1 MLILSIPKMVVSS
14 QAGWTSLKKRHPT
27 LLSVFMRLALPLSL
41 LPPVMLAYVGPHYG
55 NMFVDGLGSKNWV
68 EISLAFFI
76 AEMTTLLFMGW
87 FIKQVADTY
96 RARVS
101 TQDAYILACIAP
113 VPLWLSSL
121 ALFVPS
127 LAFNIG
133 IAFVA
138 LGATLSLIYH
148 GIHAICHARDALSAT
163 AIAQTV
169 MGAGMA
175 GWAVLLTL
183 LLAA

>member
-14 QAGWTSLKKRHPT
+14 QAGWSSLKTRHRT
-27 LLSVFMRLALPLSL
+27 FLSVFMSLALPLSL

-55 NMFVDGLGSKNWV
+55 NTFVDGLGNKNWV
-68 EISLAFFI
+68 VISQAFFI
-76 AEMTTLLFMGW
+76 AEMATLLFMGW

-133 IAFVA
+133 IAVVA
-138 LGATLSLIYH
+138 LAATLSLIYH
-148 GIHAICHARDALSAT
+148 GIYAICHARDALSAS
-163 AIAQTV
+163 AITQTV
-169 MGAGMA
+169 MGAGLA
-175 GWAVLLTL
+175 GWALLLTL